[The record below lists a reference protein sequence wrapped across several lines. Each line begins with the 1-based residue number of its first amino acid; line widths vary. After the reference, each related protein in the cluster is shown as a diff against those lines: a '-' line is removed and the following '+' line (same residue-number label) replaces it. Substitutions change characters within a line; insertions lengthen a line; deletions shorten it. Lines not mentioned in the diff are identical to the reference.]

1 MSLQHWHTH
10 HSLAW
15 QQMTNHPLW
24 HWIFCRRML
33 LHNKLNPV
41 SLSLSLL
48 RQLRLNWMS
57 CGGVEKRG
65 ASARAEQG
73 FRQVLIRVEY
83 LNPCLASGIH
93 KVWPACKTLQIIVIF
108 TCGDSYAGQ
117 GPLIVI
123 IWQSHFLTNKDTL
136 KLGHIVNWGHQFHLQ
151 HHFWPQRPF
160 WGR

>member
-1 MSLQHWHTH
+1 MTVLSHVTAALTHTSLPGNR
-10 HSLAW
+10 W
-15 QQMTNHPLW
+15 QITPFDTEFFADECCCTTNS
-24 HWIFCRRML
+24 IRF
-33 LHNKLNPV
+33 
-41 SLSLSLL
+41 LSLSLL

-117 GPLIVI
+117 EPLIVI

-136 KLGHIVNWGHQFHLQ
+136 KLWLVM
-151 HHFWPQRPF
+151 
-160 WGR
+160 